1 MCLYNFVFVSFLFQH
16 DESCIPHTFFFFFF
30 FYLGAYSSWPHKV
43 HTVKLSPV
51 FSRWL
56 SRCNA
61 SSTVQ
66 RIVGL
71 LSKFGVEEHD
81 QLTRSETKLQHFT
94 TICEKIKAKLC
105 WKMYYF
111 IFVYL
116 IQLTALKMFEM
127 PLFDCLHVLLP
138 YTSTELHFC
147 KLISYFLP
155 HSIYLIT
162 LVSFFCRYVQR
173 RTS

>member
-1 MCLYNFVFVSFLFQH
+1 
-16 DESCIPHTFFFFFF
+16 
-30 FYLGAYSSWPHKV
+30 
-43 HTVKLSPV
+43 
-51 FSRWL
+51 
-56 SRCNA
+56 
-61 SSTVQ
+61 
-66 RIVGL
+66 
-71 LSKFGVEEHD
+71 
-81 QLTRSETKLQHFT
+81 
-94 TICEKIKAKLC
+94 
-105 WKMYYF
+105 MYYF

-162 LVSFFCRYVQR
+162 LVSFFAGMCKEALHKLHLHLDKKNHQF
-173 RTS
+173 